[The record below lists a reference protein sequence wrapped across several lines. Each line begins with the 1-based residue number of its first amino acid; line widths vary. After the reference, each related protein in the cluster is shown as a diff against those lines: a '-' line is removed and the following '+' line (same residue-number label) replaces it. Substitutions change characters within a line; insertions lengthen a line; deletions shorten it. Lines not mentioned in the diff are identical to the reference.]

1 MTDSNET
8 QQQQCGCGACPAD
21 NEEQPLNPFERLAD
35 ATARLDLI
43 NEDIKSIDEQLSIL
57 MSDLNHKRH
66 ERKLGIE
73 EFKAAYKAFGESV
86 APAFFA

>member
-1 MTDSNET
+1 MNDET
-8 QQQQCGCGACPAD
+8 QQQCGCGACPAD
-21 NEEQPLNPFERLAD
+21 NEEQPPNPFERLAD

-43 NEDIKSIDEQLSIL
+43 NEDIKSIDEQLSVL
-57 MSDLNHKRH
+57 MTDLNHKRH
-66 ERKLGIE
+66 ERKQSIE